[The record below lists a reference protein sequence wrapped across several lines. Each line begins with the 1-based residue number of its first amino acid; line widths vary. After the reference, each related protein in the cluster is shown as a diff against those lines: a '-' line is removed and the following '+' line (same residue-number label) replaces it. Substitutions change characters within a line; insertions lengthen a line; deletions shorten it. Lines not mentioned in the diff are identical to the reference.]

1 MVLGGCST
9 AQPTVDIDA
18 TVTAK
23 VQKEISKLTPT
34 ALTITGTPVPTS
46 TPPPQIIVT
55 STPSP
60 SPTPVTSTSKNDQ
73 DNSLEASKARH
84 NTASYNA
91 SLEGNYSLAL
101 TEIDKAMEIRTDWED
116 YYHRGHIYH
125 MQNETELAIAD
136 YNYMI
141 SNAPRNIST
150 YPWIIMS
157 LVNRGILHGNSG
169 GYESEIAD
177 FSQAIEYDL
186 ELKNLGEKTPRHYES
201 WELYSNRCS
210 AYAAIAEAKALEDCG
225 KAADLNPSAYTF
237 YKLAAVHA
245 ELDNHKTAIE
255 YYSQVISLD
264 PNDNDALYNRGKSYF
279 KISEYFQAIND
290 LSAVISRDPN
300 RAGAYYNRARSYA
313 ILGDKE
319 IALADINKAISLD
332 NNPFN
337 RVVYQEAL
345 ELINSLPD

>member
-1 MVLGGCST
+1 MEIRQLLIIAICILVLGGCS
-9 AQPTVDIDA
+9 
-18 TVTAK
+18 
-23 VQKEISKLTPT
+23 S
-34 ALTITGTPVPTS
+34 ALTTTDTPVSTS
-46 TPPPQIIVT
+46 TPPPQTIVT
-55 STPSP
+55 QTPNP
-60 SPTPVTSTSKNDQ
+60 SPTPVISTSKNDQ
-73 DNSLEASKARH
+73 DNSLEDSKAH
-84 NTASYNA
+84 HHAAFYNA
-91 SLEGNYSLAL
+91 ATDGNYSLAL
-101 TEIDKAMEIRTDWED
+101 EEIEKAMEIRTDLQD

-125 MQNETELAIAD
+125 MQNEIELAIAD
-136 YNYMI
+136 YSYMI

-186 ELKNLGEKTPRHYES
+186 ELKNLGEKTPQYYES

-210 AYAAIAEAKALEDCG
+210 AYVAIAEAKALEDCG
-225 KAADLNPSAYTF
+225 KAAELNPSAYTF

-245 ELDNHKTAIE
+245 ELGNHKTAIE

-264 PNDNDALYNRGKSYF
+264 PNDNDALYNRGKSYS
-279 KISEYFQAIND
+279 KISKHFQAIND

-300 RAGAYYNRARSYA
+300 RAGAYYNRAKDYL

-332 NNPFN
+332 NSPFN